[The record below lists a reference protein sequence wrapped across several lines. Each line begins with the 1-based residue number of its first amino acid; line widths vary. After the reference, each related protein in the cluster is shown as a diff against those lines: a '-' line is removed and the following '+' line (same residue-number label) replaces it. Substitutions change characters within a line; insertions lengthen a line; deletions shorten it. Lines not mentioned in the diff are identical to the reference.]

1 MAYRPKGKTQ
11 KDKIPEGNIGETD
24 FRGTRTAERKC
35 MGYRETLE
43 MAVLVIF
50 IKGFYWYTHM
60 LKYQT
65 VNFKY
70 GQFNVCQLYSVRWR
84 KKVSEKLFQ
93 KFKVYRV
100 LLLSILFLLVNVPL
114 PVNVYTKLMVKV
126 LYKYKSGQ
134 GD

>member
-1 MAYRPKGKTQ
+1 
-11 KDKIPEGNIGETD
+11 
-24 FRGTRTAERKC
+24 

>member
-1 MAYRPKGKTQ
+1 
-11 KDKIPEGNIGETD
+11 
-24 FRGTRTAERKC
+24 

-43 MAVLVIF
+43 MAVLIIF

-65 VNFKY
+65 INFKY
-70 GQFNVCQLYSVRWR
+70 GQFNVCQLYSVRWL

-93 KFKVYRV
+93 QFKVYRV
-100 LLLSILFLLVNVPL
+100 LLLSILFLLVNVLL